1 MPPVSPIGI
10 FTTDINMNITSWNDW
25 LEKSTGLSEESVRN
39 VHLTRVIPDI
49 EKRGLLDRFLKVLTS
64 GNVEILAPLFH
75 NYLLK
80 IPIDQTGNFTE
91 MQQRITIAPLFDE
104 EMIMGT
110 LVTVED
116 MTRQLSG
123 ESSGIPLDKK
133 LDDLSSENWLK
144 RRDVAESL
152 ATAGKTI
159 MSEVLRK
166 IRLEHENMSILSS
179 AMGVIAMSDE
189 NVNGYL
195 IEFLND
201 RDNELRIYAA
211 QMLAGKNDPEVI
223 EALIRAL
230 DDSDPNVRYH
240 AIEALGKLRAVRA
253 VDRLAEIALSRDF
266 FVSFPAVDALKQTG
280 DNRAS
285 LLIAPLMEDDLLGQ
299 PVVEAMGELGEA
311 EIIPQMVNL
320 INENSRFIP
329 WLVTSL
335 ARIAER
341 YQETLGEGSYI
352 AAVARKNFS
361 ANGVKHLL
369 EYLENIKDNPELKN
383 AVTVLGWIDD
393 DSISRALTRFLGNTD
408 IRKQVINALVASGPR
423 VIDLLVS
430 QLGADK
436 EARQAAI
443 MALGRI
449 GDEKAADALLPLL
462 GDDDV
467 AVICCG
473 AIAKIGSRKAFDD
486 LLKLLGHDNP
496 SIRRA
501 AIAAL
506 NSISHPDMEKRL
518 ILLFSDKNPHI
529 RESAVKIAGY
539 FGYAGCKTFVH
550 KLCSDIDINVRIAAI
565 ENLPAYEDER
575 LYSALQCL
583 FPDEDSR
590 IRAAVVR
597 AFGQIE
603 SKQSFNILTR
613 ALDDTEQWVRYF
625 AVKSLDAH
633 GFVEAIQKMKEIAIG
648 DPAPF
653 VRLAAIEFLGHT
665 GGQLAASILSSLAG
679 DPNRDVAI
687 AAINAMG
694 DIHHPEALPPL
705 LALSKT
711 TDPELRKNAIEAIGR
726 RDGPGAA
733 SALQWVAMTDKVDAI
748 RMSAINGLRQIANN
762 ESIAALL
769 NLTTDNEN
777 RERAISALAGLPS
790 EMMQVIC
797 NGLSHRNTLVRTAVV
812 EVLLRMH
819 SPLAS
824 AKLAGCLKHN
834 DVNVRLATIR
844 ALHRL
849 GNKSFMKSLMEMK
862 YTDPDPVIRKA
873 IEDLISVKSPGI

>member
-1 MPPVSPIGI
+1 MVPVSPIGI

-39 VHLTRVIPDI
+39 VHLTRVVPDI
-49 EKRGLLDRFLKVLTS
+49 EKRGLLERFLKVLTN
-64 GNVEILAPLFH
+64 GNVEVLAPLFH
-75 NYLLK
+75 NYLIK
-80 IPIDQTGNFTE
+80 IPIEPTGNFTV

-104 EMIMGT
+104 EIIQGT
-110 LVTVED
+110 LVTIED
-116 MTRQLSG
+116 MTSQLTG
-123 ESSGIPLDKK
+123 ESQGYPLDKK
-133 LDDLSSENWLK
+133 LDDMASENWLK

-152 ATAGKTI
+152 SIAGKTI

-166 IRLEHENMSILSS
+166 IRLEHRDLGILNS
-179 AMGVIAMSDE
+179 AMRVISLSEE

-201 RDNELRIYAA
+201 PDRELRIYAA
-211 QMLAGKNDPEVI
+211 QMLAEKDDPEVI

-230 DDSDPNVRYH
+230 DDDDPNVRYH
-240 AIEALGKLRAVRA
+240 AIESLGKLRAVRA

-266 FVSFPAVDALKQTG
+266 FVSFPAIDALKQTG

-285 LLIAPLMEDDLLGQ
+285 RMITPLLEDELLGQ
-299 PVVEAMGELGEA
+299 PAIEAIGELGEA
-311 EIIPQMVNL
+311 DVVPQLVELVNR
-320 INENSRFIP
+320 NSQSIQ
-329 WLVTSL
+329 WLVSSL

-352 AAVARKNFS
+352 AGVARKYFS
-361 ANGVKHLL
+361 GEGVKNLL
-369 EYLENIKDNPELKN
+369 DYLETIKDNRELES

-393 DSISRALTRFLGNTD
+393 DNISKALTRFLGNPD

-423 VIDLLVS
+423 VIDLLIS
-430 QLGADK
+430 QLNAD
-436 EARQAAI
+436 ASIRQSAI

-449 GDEKAADALLPLL
+449 GDERAVDALLPLL
-462 GDDDV
+462 DDDEV

-473 AIAKIGSRKAFDD
+473 AIAKIGSRNAFDN

-506 NSISHPDMEKRL
+506 NSIGHPEMERRL
-518 ILLFSDKNPHI
+518 MVLFSDRNPHV
-529 RESAVKIAGY
+529 RESAARIAGY
-539 FGYAGCKTFVH
+539 FGFEGCKTFVH
-550 KLCSDIDINVRIAAI
+550 KLCSDIDVNVRVAAI

-575 LYSALQCL
+575 LYSALQHL
-583 FPDEDSR
+583 YQDGDSR

-597 AFGQIE
+597 SFGQID
-603 SKQSFNILTR
+603 SKQSFAVLTE
-613 ALDDTEQWVRYF
+613 ALNDTDQWVRYY
-625 AVKSLDAH
+625 AVKSIDAQ
-633 GFVEAIQKMKEIAIG
+633 GFVEVIERMKEIAFG
-648 DPAPF
+648 DPVPF

-665 GGQLAASILSSLAG
+665 GGQLAASILSSLTG
-679 DPNRDVAI
+679 DTNREIAI

-694 DIHHPEALPPL
+694 DIHHPGALPTL

-711 TDPELRKNAIEAIGR
+711 SDRELRRNAIEAIGR
-726 RDGPGAA
+726 RGGPGATGD
-733 SALQWVAMTDKVDAI
+733 LQWVALTEKDNAIKV
-748 RMSAINGLRQIANN
+748 SAINSLKQIASR
-762 ESIAALL
+762 ESISALL
-769 NLTTDNEN
+769 NLTSDTEN
-777 RERAISALAGLPS
+777 RDRAISALSTLPS

-797 NGLSHRNTLVRTAVV
+797 EGLSHRNTLVRTAVV

-824 AKLAGCLKHN
+824 ARLAGCLKHD
-834 DVNVRLATIR
+834 DVNVRLATIN

-849 GNKSFMKSLMEMK
+849 GNKSYMKNLMEMRN
-862 YTDPDPVIRKA
+862 TDPDPVIRKA
-873 IEDLISVKSPGI
+873 IEDIISVKTPEI